1 MPQYLRQ
8 IALSGLVA
16 AALTACGTAPTHN
29 AQLSQ
34 AQLDFQ
40 SASVQSD
47 IMALA
52 PAEMG
57 EAAAALK
64 LANLAQQREASA
76 MEINHLAYLATQR
89 VAIAREVARQRG
101 AEQSVAAAGV
111 ARDRMRLSA
120 RTSEADEAHQAAR
133 TSRQSAEEAE
143 TRNQDLEAQLK
154 ALNARPTDQ
163 GMVVTIGDVLFA
175 SGQTQLRP
183 GGAHQLDKLVAF
195 LLQHPRQTALIEG
208 HTDSMGAQ
216 AYNQRLSERRADAVR
231 LHLLRMGVA
240 PHRVSTRGAGE
251 SSPIAS
257 NDSASGRQRNR
268 RVDIILTG
276 DGQGSARR

>member
-16 AALTACGTAPTHN
+16 AVLTACGTAPTHN

-64 LANLAQQREASA
+64 LAHLAQQREASA

-101 AEQSVAAAGV
+101 AEQAVAAAGV
-111 ARDRMRLSA
+111 AAALVAYHGSLAVPFFFDDHGAITQEIFGVLSVEA
-120 RTSEADEAHQAAR
+120 SAASRTSYGA
-133 TSRQSAEEAE
+133 TSPVRVAE
-143 TRNQDLEAQLK
+143 QVAQWK
-154 ALNARPTDQ
+154 
-163 GMVVTIGDVLFA
+163 
-175 SGQTQLRP
+175 
-183 GGAHQLDKLVAF
+183 
-195 LLQHPRQTALIEG
+195 
-208 HTDSMGAQ
+208 
-216 AYNQRLSERRADAVR
+216 QRL
-231 LHLLRMGVA
+231 
-240 PHRVSTRGAGE
+240 RVE
-251 SSPIAS
+251 
-257 NDSASGRQRNR
+257 
-268 RVDIILTG
+268 
-276 DGQGSARR
+276 